1 MLYIVTGQ
9 PAVGK
14 STWSKRQAAQW
25 RASLIDIDD
34 VFEPV
39 IKAGLSLAGMS
50 TDDRDS
56 AAYKHA
62 FREPVYEAMFAAASA
77 NLAHV
82 PVVLC
87 APFTRE
93 LTNSNWTH
101 QLKHRFQCDVTVYW
115 LHAPAA
121 QLKKQME
128 MRGNPRDRKKLE
140 NWEHYQKYFS
150 AEEPRCEYIPIDM
163 GEKKNGS

>member
-14 STWSKRQAAQW
+14 TTWATRQAANL
-25 RASLIDIDD
+25 RACLIDIDD

-39 IKAGLSLAGMS
+39 IKAGLTLSGMNA
-50 TDDRDS
+50 DDRES
-56 AAYKHA
+56 AAYKQA
-62 FREPVYEAMFAAASA
+62 FREPVYEAMFAAARA
-77 NLAHV
+77 NLTHV

-93 LTNSNWTH
+93 LTNPEWTQ
-101 QLKHRFQCDVTVYW
+101 QLKHRFECDIIVYW

-128 MRGNPRDRKKLE
+128 RRGNPRDREKLE

-150 AEEPRCEYIPIDM
+150 AEKPRCEYIPIDM